1 MELGL
6 NLRINRILS
15 LRGIF
20 IVVRSIS
27 KIWSKKKCYYID
39 SIKLKDQEYFVSF
52 YYPGERL
59 IFVKSATEIL
69 KSVELINKFSSRD
82 ALIIGFCVSNPSS
95 EQFKRVKFKN
105 K

>member
-59 IFVKSATEIL
+59 IFVK
-69 KSVELINKFSSRD
+69 
-82 ALIIGFCVSNPSS
+82 
-95 EQFKRVKFKN
+95 
-105 K
+105 